1 MITLKNGAFRLLRG
15 AAFLLILVFVV
26 LNIDSSLKLVQEDNL
41 CPRYY
46 RFPKDT
52 FDVTFLGASLVLYGV
67 YPMELYDK
75 YGIASYNLSTGN
87 QSLEASYYLAKEA
100 IEKDHPSL
108 IVLDCSRAWE
118 DEETMES
125 QYIHYITDTMP
136 YLNKNRLDMIR
147 NLSAEDDKK
156 PLLFPLIAFH
166 TRWQELTYED
176 ALPQTKELTYG
187 AKITGRVEK
196 STPFE
201 KSSDSHYLL
210 PDTSRTY
217 IQKTIDLC
225 REKNTELLLFTMPVI
240 GKNKFFSQSG
250 FNIRSG
256 AAREVEKLAKENGIH
271 YVNYLDQWDKLGFD
285 IEKDAYDGEHLNRWG
300 AEKFSDTLGKYI
312 KEHYEIPDRR
322 KEGGAYADMQAD
334 LEDYPVNRMRD
345 SLRRSLFLRDYA
357 ATLLSDAKEE
367 PVEDVIVFAAI
378 NGIRDSDILTEEN
391 GKLLQEIGFKQ
402 NLHDWEGHAWL
413 GVIDGGKV
421 IYESSPGKG
430 LQEKE
435 AGEDRKDQA
444 ERSGKEESEDKED
457 FVDFADQYTG
467 TAGKVEY
474 TVKSGRVEEETGRIR
489 SHASI
494 VVNGLEYASED
505 RGLHFAVFRKST
517 GELLDSCWLN
527 IYSYALSCTHDNH

>member
-1 MITLKNGAFRLLRG
+1 M
-15 AAFLLILVFVV
+15 LILVFVV

-196 STPFE
+196 STPG
-201 KSSDSHYLL
+201 
-210 PDTSRTY
+210 P
-217 IQKTIDLC
+217 
-225 REKNTELLLFTMPVI
+225 I
-240 GKNKFFSQSG
+240 GVGGQHRPG
-250 FNIRSG
+250 MRG
-256 AAREVEKLAKENGIH
+256 GENPGPP
-271 YVNYLDQWDKLGFD
+271 K
-285 IEKDAYDGEHLNRWG
+285 R
-300 AEKFSDTLGKYI
+300 
-312 KEHYEIPDRR
+312 
-322 KEGGAYADMQAD
+322 
-334 LEDYPVNRMRD
+334 
-345 SLRRSLFLRDYA
+345 
-357 ATLLSDAKEE
+357 
-367 PVEDVIVFAAI
+367 
-378 NGIRDSDILTEEN
+378 
-391 GKLLQEIGFKQ
+391 
-402 NLHDWEGHAWL
+402 
-413 GVIDGGKV
+413 GGK
-421 IYESSPGKG
+421 KT
-430 LQEKE
+430 KK
-435 AGEDRKDQA
+435 AGE
-444 ERSGKEESEDKED
+444 
-457 FVDFADQYTG
+457 
-467 TAGKVEY
+467 
-474 TVKSGRVEEETGRIR
+474 
-489 SHASI
+489 
-494 VVNGLEYASED
+494 
-505 RGLHFAVFRKST
+505 
-517 GELLDSCWLN
+517 
-527 IYSYALSCTHDNH
+527 